1 MSCSIHKD
9 TLLTKEYIYFN
20 SLSEKGELPGSEQ
33 EYLSKGFNQ
42 YFYTYPIKKPKQL
55 AVQLFEL

>member
-1 MSCSIHKD
+1 M
-9 TLLTKEYIYFN
+9 TKEYIYFN
-20 SLSEKGELPGSEQ
+20 SLSEKDELPGSEQ
-33 EYLSKGFNQ
+33 QYLSKGFNQ